1 MEVIIEALF
10 WLVKLFF
17 NLNDFLKCSNT
28 IESKH
33 NSIQVQFSWSSIQW
47 LTIDS
52 MTKEIKHLIELKE
65 KRKKKEKFFSKNLLL
80 TYLFDW
86 IPFNSIVLML
96 YLPSGKMPK
105 DKQTHKLIRCF
116 CWDQSVQVPVIYFE
130 NYFVLKQFGSKR
142 F

>member
-65 KRKKKEKFFSKNLLL
+65 KRKKRKNSFQK
-80 TYLFDW
+80 T
-86 IPFNSIVLML
+86 
-96 YLPSGKMPK
+96 
-105 DKQTHKLIRCF
+105 CF
-116 CWDQSVQVPVIYFE
+116 
-130 NYFVLKQFGSKR
+130 
-142 F
+142 